1 MRIKNRQLELLK
13 KRNLREIRGF
23 PHQHHLI
30 ILHYHHPQPVGSWK
44 LGLPRADGMDA
55 LLRVRPRAIESRPM
69 RPRTSRDHGD
79 FSRALAE
86 IPPNTSSS
94 PTIRISICII
104 IRYIMESY
112 GINMESLDLGIW
124 NRHPMGDWAYRPKW
138 QGWTMTP
145 CCLCISMEIMDAWS
159 TGIYQG
165 RIQKS
170 SLLFFIR

>member
-1 MRIKNRQLELLK
+1 MRIKNRQRIVK
-13 KRNLREIRGF
+13 KAKSKRNTRISSSTSPHHTSLPPSSTRG
-23 PHQHHLI
+23 
-30 ILHYHHPQPVGSWK
+30 K
-44 LGLPRADGMDA
+44 LKARLASCRWNGC
-55 LLRVRPRAIESRPM
+55 LRVRPRAIESRPM